1 MFSQPLF
8 SQLPSMLEFSRRGP
22 NAWYLPSHLQ
32 EERDKESLV
41 PLCVEDAIG
50 TLYVE
55 SEPDTQRG
63 PRG

>member
-22 NAWYLPSHLQ
+22 NSWCLPSNLQ

-41 PLCVEDAIG
+41 PLCVEEAIV
-50 TLYVE
+50 TLYAE